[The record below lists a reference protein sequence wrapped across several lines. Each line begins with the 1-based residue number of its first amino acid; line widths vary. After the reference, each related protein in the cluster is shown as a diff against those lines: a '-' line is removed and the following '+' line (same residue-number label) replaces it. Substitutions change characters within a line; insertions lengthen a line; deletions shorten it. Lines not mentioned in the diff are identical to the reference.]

1 MNMDLP
7 HTSSKL
13 GFCTDKGES
22 LDRPKEWQRA
32 LIEVRLPLDQWSQ
45 VKLFRQGRQLDVQR
59 RIIHGQDCI
68 VAEWER
74 SDPGYYQLRLECGS
88 TVEERIV
95 TVLPEKI
102 TLDAFTQLL
111 TDLSMELPA
120 AVAVALQRVG
130 AFGNLVFRMPQETT
144 VAEELNRL
152 RRTILG
158 TKERPGLQSLLPK
171 LALDPHQVLRSQE
184 VWVPQ
189 AQARRLSIS
198 GLPQAMRGHNL
209 DKFGKPVRVLDCRV
223 EHTLDVYE
231 NRLVKLYVHQVE
243 RRLLRLER
251 WLNELMLLPSRN
263 DYSDCIQELQRLV
276 KSLSDAKRQAHFLSE
291 VSLPQSLSNQLT
303 MVFLKRPAYRAAL
316 EGFLE
321 FCRQME
327 VRLEQSALDVP
338 LQNLPYLYQLW
349 GTLQV
354 IQVLLKVAAEQGY
367 RLKHNR
373 LTHPIENELVV
384 VLPNGEIAVELVHPQ
399 TEVSVTLTPERTFAT
414 DPSAATYSISFD
426 QRPDIVVEVRHPS
439 SQVPSIY
446 LFDPKYK
453 VDSREGCKVPLKQDI
468 DKMHS
473 YRDAIR
479 GVGGVR
485 VVQYAAIL
493 YPGNY
498 VQYDDGLEA
507 LPTNPL
513 SVGLLHNYLRQVF
526 ESAMNF

>member
-1 MNMDLP
+1 
-7 HTSSKL
+7 
-13 GFCTDKGES
+13 
-22 LDRPKEWQRA
+22 
-32 LIEVRLPLDQWSQ
+32 
-45 VKLFRQGRQLDVQR
+45 
-59 RIIHGQDCI
+59 
-68 VAEWER
+68 
-74 SDPGYYQLRLECGS
+74 
-88 TVEERIV
+88 
-95 TVLPEKI
+95 
-102 TLDAFTQLL
+102 
-111 TDLSMELPA
+111 
-120 AVAVALQRVG
+120 
-130 AFGNLVFRMPQETT
+130 VFRTPQETT
-144 VAEELNRL
+144 VEEELNRL

-158 TKERPGLQSLLPK
+158 TEERPGLQTLLPE
-171 LALDPHQVLRSQE
+171 LELDPHQVLRSQE

-243 RRLLRLER
+243 RRLRRLER
-251 WLNELMLLPSRN
+251 RLNELKLLTSCN
-263 DYSDCIQELQRLV
+263 DYNICIQELQMLV
-276 KSLSDAKRQAHFLSE
+276 KSLSDAKRQAQFLSE
-291 VSLPQSLSNQLT
+291 VSLPESLTNQLT
-303 MVFLKRPAYRAAL
+303 MVLLKRPAYRAVL

-338 LQNLPYLYQLW
+338 LQNLPYLYQIW

-354 IQVLLKVAAEQGY
+354 IQVLLNVAAEQGY
-367 RLKHNR
+367 QLIKPNQ
-373 LTHPIENELVV
+373 LTRAIENELVV
-384 VLPNGEIAVELVHPQ
+384 VLPHGKIAVELVHPQ

-414 DPSAATYSISFD
+414 DRSAATYSISFD

-439 SQVPSIY
+439 SQVPRIY

-453 VDSREGCKVPLKQDI
+453 VEWRGGCKVPLKQDI

-493 YPGNY
+493 YPGKY
-498 VQYDDGLEA
+498 VQYDCGLEA
-507 LPTNPL
+507 LPTDPL
-513 SVGLLHNYLRQVF
+513 SVGLLHSYLRQVF
-526 ESAMNF
+526 ESAINFELRK

>member
-1 MNMDLP
+1 MDSL

-13 GFCTDKGES
+13 RFCDFEGKS
-22 LDRPKEWQRA
+22 LDVPKEWQQA
-32 LIEVRLPLDQWSQ
+32 LIEVRLPPGLWLQ

-59 RIIHGQDCI
+59 RTIQKRDCI

-88 TVEERIV
+88 TVEEEQSI
-95 TVLPEKI
+95 TILPEKI

-111 TDLSMELPA
+111 TDLSMGLPA

-130 AFGNLVFRMPQETT
+130 AFGNLVFRTPQETT

-152 RRTILG
+152 GRTILG
-158 TKERPGLQSLLPK
+158 TEERPGLQSLLPN

-198 GLPQAMRGHNL
+198 GLPQAMRGHNV

-243 RRLLRLER
+243 RRLLRLEK
-251 WLNELMLLPSRN
+251 LLTSGD
-263 DYSDCIQELQRLV
+263 DYSDCIPELQNLV
-276 KSLSDAKRQAHFLSE
+276 NSLKKAKRQAQFLSE
-291 VSLPQSLSNQLT
+291 VSLPQSLTNQLT
-303 MVFLKRPAYRAAL
+303 MVLLNRPAYRAAL

-321 FCRQME
+321 FCRQIE
-327 VRLEQSALDVP
+327 VRLDRWPLDVP

-367 RLKHNR
+367 RLKDHR
-373 LTHPIENELVV
+373 LTRPIENELVV

-399 TEVSVTLTPERTFAT
+399 TGVSVALTPERTFAT
-414 DPSAATYSISFD
+414 DRSAATYSISFE

-439 SQVPSIY
+439 SQVPRIY

>member
-1 MNMDLP
+1 MDSL

-13 GFCTDKGES
+13 GFRDFEGKS
-22 LDRPKEWQRA
+22 LEVPKEWQPA
-32 LIEVRLPLDQWSQ
+32 LIEVRLPPDQRSQ
-45 VKLFRQGRQLDVQR
+45 VKLFRQDRQLDVQLR
-59 RIIHGQDCI
+59 TIQKQDCI

-88 TVEERIV
+88 TVEKRIV

-111 TDLSMELPA
+111 SDLSMGLPA
-120 AVAVALQRVG
+120 AVAVALQQVG
-130 AFGNLVFRMPQETT
+130 AFGNLVFRTPQETT

-158 TKERPGLQSLLPK
+158 TEERPGLQSLLPK

-198 GLPQAMRGHNL
+198 GLPQAMGGHNL

-243 RRLLRLER
+243 RRLLRLEK
-251 WLNELMLLPSRN
+251 LLTSGD
-263 DYSDCIQELQRLV
+263 DYSDCIPELQNLV
-276 KSLSDAKRQAHFLSE
+276 NSLKKAKRQAQFLSE
-291 VSLPQSLSNQLT
+291 VSLPQSLTNQLT
-303 MVFLKRPAYRAAL
+303 MVLLKRPAYRAVL

-321 FCRQME
+321 FCRQIE
-327 VRLEQSALDVP
+327 VRLDQSALDVP

-354 IQVLLKVAAEQGY
+354 IKVLLKVAAEQGY

-373 LTHPIENELVV
+373 LTRPIDNELVV

-399 TEVSVTLTPERTFAT
+399 TGVSVTLTPERTFET
-414 DPSAATYSISFD
+414 DRSAATYSISFK
-426 QRPDIVVEVRHPS
+426 QRPDIVVEVKHPS

-453 VDSREGCKVPLKQDI
+453 VEWREGCKVPLKQDI

-493 YPGNY
+493 YPGDY

-507 LPTNPL
+507 LPTHPL
-513 SVGLLHNYLRQVF
+513 SVELLHNCLRPVF

>member
-1 MNMDLP
+1 MDSL

-13 GFCTDKGES
+13 GFRDFEGKS
-22 LDRPKEWQRA
+22 LEVPKEWQPA
-32 LIEVRLPLDQWSQ
+32 LIEVRLPPDQRSQ
-45 VKLFRQGRQLDVQR
+45 VKLFRQDRQLDVQLR
-59 RIIHGQDCI
+59 TIQKQDCI

-88 TVEERIV
+88 TVEKRIV

-111 TDLSMELPA
+111 SDLSMGLPA
-120 AVAVALQRVG
+120 AVAVALQQVG
-130 AFGNLVFRMPQETT
+130 AFGNLVFRTPQETT

-158 TKERPGLQSLLPK
+158 TEERPGLQSLLPK

-251 WLNELMLLPSRN
+251 RLSELKLLTSRD
-263 DYSDCIQELQRLV
+263 DYSDCIQQLQ
-276 KSLSDAKRQAHFLSE
+276 KSLKNAKRQAQFLSE
-291 VSLPQSLSNQLT
+291 VSLPQSLTNQLT
-303 MVFLKRPAYRAAL
+303 MVLLKRPAYRAVL

-321 FCRQME
+321 FCRQIE
-327 VRLEQSALDVP
+327 VRLDQWALDVP

-367 RLKHNR
+367 QLKHNR

-399 TEVSVTLTPERTFAT
+399 TEVSVTLTPERTFAN

-439 SQVPSIY
+439 TQVPRIY

-453 VDSREGCKVPLKQDI
+453 VEWRGGCKVPLKQDI

-493 YPGNY
+493 YPGNHE
-498 VQYDDGLEA
+498 QYDDGLEA

-513 SVGLLHNYLRQVF
+513 SVGLLHKHLRRVF
-526 ESAMNF
+526 ESAMNS

>member
-1 MNMDLP
+1 MDSL

-13 GFCTDKGES
+13 GFYSIEGKS
-22 LDRPKEWQRA
+22 LEVPKEWQPA
-32 LIEVRLPLDQWSQ
+32 WIEVRLPPNQLQKVQ
-45 VKLFRQGRQLDVQR
+45 LFRQGRQLNLQQHQGR
-59 RIIHGQDCI
+59 DCI

-74 SDPGYYQLRLECGS
+74 SDPGYYQLRLEWGS
-88 TVEERIV
+88 TVEELRV

-102 TLDAFTQLL
+102 SLDAFTQLL
-111 TDLSMELPA
+111 TDLSMGLPA
-120 AVAVALQRVG
+120 AVALALQRVG
-130 AFGNLVFRMPQETT
+130 AFGNLVFRTPPETT
-144 VAEELNRL
+144 LAEELNRL

-158 TKERPGLQSLLPK
+158 TEERPGLQSLLPE

-243 RRLLRLER
+243 RRLLRLEK
-251 WLNELMLLPSRN
+251 LLTSRD
-263 DYSDCIQELQRLV
+263 DYSDCIPELQNLV
-276 KSLSDAKRQAHFLSE
+276 NSLKKAKRQAQFLSE
-291 VSLPQSLSNQLT
+291 VSLPQSLTNQLT
-303 MVFLKRPAYRAAL
+303 MVLLKRPAYRAVL

-321 FCRQME
+321 FCRQIE
-327 VRLEQSALDVP
+327 VRLDQSALDVP

-354 IQVLLKVAAEQGY
+354 IQVLLEVAAEQGY

-373 LTHPIENELVV
+373 LMRPIDNELVV

-498 VQYDDGLEA
+498 EQYDDGLEA
-507 LPTNPL
+507 LPTDPL
-513 SVGLLHNYLRQVF
+513 LVGELHKHLRQVF

>member
-1 MNMDLP
+1 MNINSP

-22 LDRPKEWQRA
+22 LDRQKEWQRA

-88 TVEERIV
+88 TVEELRV

-102 TLDAFTQLL
+102 TVDAFTQLL
-111 TDLSMELPA
+111 ADLSMELPA

-338 LQNLPYLYQLW
+338 LQNLPYLYQIW

-354 IQVLLKVAAEQGY
+354 IQVLLNVAAEQGY
-367 RLKHNR
+367 QLKRNQ
-373 LTHPIENELVV
+373 LTRAIENELVV

-399 TEVSVTLTPERTFAT
+399 TGVSVALTPERTFAT
-414 DPSAATYSISFD
+414 DRSAATYSISFD

-439 SQVPSIY
+439 SQVPRIY

-453 VDSREGCKVPLKQDI
+453 VDSRGGCKVPLKQDI

-479 GVGGVR
+479 GVGGVQ

-498 VQYDDGLEA
+498 VQYDEGLQA
-507 LPTNPL
+507 LPTDPL
-513 SVGLLHNYLRQVF
+513 LVGELHKHLRRVF
-526 ESAMNF
+526 ESAMNS

>member
-1 MNMDLP
+1 
-7 HTSSKL
+7 
-13 GFCTDKGES
+13 
-22 LDRPKEWQRA
+22 
-32 LIEVRLPLDQWSQ
+32 
-45 VKLFRQGRQLDVQR
+45 
-59 RIIHGQDCI
+59 
-68 VAEWER
+68 
-74 SDPGYYQLRLECGS
+74 
-88 TVEERIV
+88 
-95 TVLPEKI
+95 
-102 TLDAFTQLL
+102 
-111 TDLSMELPA
+111 
-120 AVAVALQRVG
+120 
-130 AFGNLVFRMPQETT
+130 
-144 VAEELNRL
+144 
-152 RRTILG
+152 
-158 TKERPGLQSLLPK
+158 
-171 LALDPHQVLRSQE
+171 
-184 VWVPQ
+184 
-189 AQARRLSIS
+189 
-198 GLPQAMRGHNL
+198 MRGHNL

-231 NRLVKLYVHQVE
+231 NRLVKLYVHQVK

-251 WLNELMLLPSRN
+251 WLKELKELKLLTSQNE
-263 DYSDCIQELQRLV
+263 YGDCIQELQELV

-338 LQNLPYLYQLW
+338 LQNLPYLYQIW

-354 IQVLLKVAAEQGY
+354 IQVLLNVAAEQGY
-367 RLKHNR
+367 QLIKPNQ
-373 LTHPIENELVV
+373 LTRAIENELVV
-384 VLPNGEIAVELVHPQ
+384 VLPHGKIAVELVHPQ

-414 DPSAATYSISFD
+414 DRSAATYSISFD

-453 VDSREGCKVPLKQDI
+453 VDPRGDCKVPLKQDI

-479 GVGGVR
+479 GVGGER
-485 VVQYAAIL
+485 IVQYAAIL
-493 YPGNY
+493 YPGKY

-513 SVGLLHNYLRQVF
+513 SVGLLHKYLRRVF

>member
-1 MNMDLP
+1 MDSL

-13 GFCTDKGES
+13 GFYSIEGKS
-22 LDRPKEWQRA
+22 LEVPKEWQPA
-32 LIEVRLPLDQWSQ
+32 WIEVRLPPNQLQKVQ
-45 VKLFRQGRQLDVQR
+45 LFRQGRQLNLQQHQGR
-59 RIIHGQDCI
+59 DCI

-74 SDPGYYQLRLECGS
+74 SDPGYYQLRLEWGS
-88 TVEERIV
+88 TVEELRV

-102 TLDAFTQLL
+102 SLDAFTQLL
-111 TDLSMELPA
+111 TDLSMGLPA
-120 AVAVALQRVG
+120 AVALALQRVG
-130 AFGNLVFRMPQETT
+130 AFGNLVFRTPPETT
-144 VAEELNRL
+144 LAEELNRL

-158 TKERPGLQSLLPK
+158 TEERPGLQSLLPE

-198 GLPQAMRGHNL
+198 RLPQAMRGHNL

-251 WLNELMLLPSRN
+251 RQSELKLLTSRD
-263 DYSDCIQELQRLV
+263 DYRDCIQELQMLL
-276 KSLSDAKRQAHFLSE
+276 KSLRDAKRQAQFLSE
-291 VSLPQSLSNQLT
+291 VSLPQSLTNQLT
-303 MVFLKRPAYRAAL
+303 MVLLKRPAYRAAL

-327 VRLEQSALDVP
+327 VRLDQSALDVP

-354 IQVLLKVAAEQGY
+354 IQVLLEVAAEQGY
-367 RLKHNR
+367 RVKHNR
-373 LTHPIENELVV
+373 LTRPIENELVV

-399 TEVSVTLTPERTFAT
+399 TGVSVALTPERTFAN
-414 DPSAATYSISFD
+414 DRSAATYSISFD

-439 SQVPSIY
+439 SQVPRIY

-493 YPGNY
+493 YPGNHE
-498 VQYDDGLEA
+498 QYDDGLEA

-513 SVGLLHNYLRQVF
+513 SVGELHKHLRRVF
-526 ESAMNF
+526 ESAMNS